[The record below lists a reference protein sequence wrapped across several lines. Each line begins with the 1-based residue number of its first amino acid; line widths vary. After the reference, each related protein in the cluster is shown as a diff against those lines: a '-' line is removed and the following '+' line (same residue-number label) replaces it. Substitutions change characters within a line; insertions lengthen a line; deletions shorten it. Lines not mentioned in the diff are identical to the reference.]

1 MKILQSSLFRA
12 IVAIVVGMLLTK
24 YPDNTVTG
32 ITIAIGILFFI
43 SGLLSVLTYYNAR
56 KHVSEYKIYDAEGRL
71 VAGDVPTFPI
81 VGLGSMI
88 LGLILALTPASFI
101 TVLMYIIGAI
111 LVLGAINQFMSI
123 ISARRLA
130 PLSLFFWIPPTL
142 TLLIGL
148 YIMFKPM
155 APINMAM
162 YLLGWLSLFYG
173 VTEAINALKINAI
186 RRRLKKEA
194 EVQQQHLDVAE
205 EIAVAEAATEDI
217 TEKAP
222 EAPVTE

>member
-1 MKILQSSLFRA
+1 MKIIQSSLFRA
-12 IVAIVVGMLLTK
+12 IVAIVVGVLLIK

-43 SGLLSVLTYYNAR
+43 SGLLSALTYYNAR
-56 KHVSEYKIYDAEGRL
+56 KHASEYKIYDAEGHL
-71 VAGDVPTFPI
+71 VAGDTPTFPV

-101 TVLMYIIGAI
+101 SVLMYIIGTI

-142 TLLIGL
+142 TLLIGI

-155 APINMAM
+155 TPVSIAM
-162 YLLGWLSLFYG
+162 TLLGWLSLFYG

-186 RRRLKKEA
+186 RHRLQKEA
-194 EVQQQHLDVAE
+194 EAQQQQLDVAE
-205 EIAVAEAATEDI
+205 EIPVTEE
-217 TEKAP
+217 TT
-222 EAPVTE
+222 EAPVAE

>member
-12 IVAIVVGMLLTK
+12 IVAIVVGMLLIK

-88 LGLILALTPASFI
+88 LGLILALTPTSFI
-101 TVLMYIIGAI
+101 SVLMYIIGAI

-130 PLSLFFWIPPTL
+130 PLSLFFWISPTL

-194 EVQQQHLDVAE
+194 EAQQQHLDVAE
-205 EIAVAEAATEDI
+205 EIPVAEAATEEI